1 MLLLMLSI
9 KTVQLQ
15 RENTFASPTLSNT
28 LSYFILFPLW
38 GARGLH
44 LRPRQSRLRYNYPKS
59 LIVSNLQGRKH
70 VVSADKP
77 FNWKLMR
84 YTLYLLLCLF
94 SFSLSAQDAVV
105 GMQFEE
111 KPFADLLE
119 QAKAEDKIIFIDA
132 YTTWC
137 GPCKMMAAKVFPQEK
152 VGAVYNERFINAKID
167 MEKGEGPGLAK
178 RYSVAAYPTYLFV
191 DGNGDIVHKGIGY
204 IPAEQFLALA
214 DVASG
219 PESLGALTKKYD
231 AGERKPE
238 FVMAYAKTL
247 EELMERKKA
256 GEIVSTYLETQE
268 DLSGPEIL
276 EMIIDHP
283 GAPGSKTMNHL
294 LANADVAIEKA
305 GSRKIILNLQKT
317 LVGKY
322 MDDAGVQIL
331 PPAEQMKPIYEEY
344 AGPLKD
350 RMLSHYEM
358 LLPQQM
364 RQTDEYI
371 VAAGKY
377 YTKYPSNDYME
388 LNSVAWDI
396 FENSEDQALLKM
408 GLEFAKQ
415 SVAINANYPNMDTL
429 AWLYKK
435 TGDQENAVKTAKKAI
450 EMAKEMGL
458 EYADTEKILN
468 E

>member
-1 MLLLMLSI
+1 
-9 KTVQLQ
+9 
-15 RENTFASPTLSNT
+15 
-28 LSYFILFPLW
+28 
-38 GARGLH
+38 
-44 LRPRQSRLRYNYPKS
+44 
-59 LIVSNLQGRKH
+59 
-70 VVSADKP
+70 
-77 FNWKLMR
+77 MR
-84 YTLYLLLCLF
+84 YSLYLLLCLF
-94 SFSLSAQDAVV
+94 TLSLSAQDAIV
-105 GMQFEE
+105 GMQFVE

-137 GPCKMMAAKVFPQEK
+137 GPCKMMAAKVFPQEE

-167 MEKGEGPGLAK
+167 MEKGEGPGLAA

-214 DVASG
+214 NVASG

-238 FVMAYAKTL
+238 FVLAYAKTL
-247 EELMERKKA
+247 EELMESKKA
-256 GEIVSTYLETQE
+256 GEVVSAYLATQE

-276 EMIIDHP
+276 DMIIDHP
-283 GAPGSKTMNHL
+283 GAPGSKTMNYL
-294 LANADVAIEKA
+294 LANADAAIEKA
-305 GSRKIILNLQKT
+305 GSRKFIMNLQKT
-317 LVGKY
+317 LVTKY
-322 MDDAGVQIL
+322 MDDIGVRAL
-331 PPAEQMKPIYEEY
+331 PTVDKMIPVYEKY
-344 AGPLKD
+344 AGPLKE
-350 RMLSHYEM
+350 RMQSHYEM

-364 RQTDEYI
+364 RQTDEYLA
-371 VAAGKY
+371 AAGAY
-377 YTKYPSNDYME
+377 YTKYPSNDYVE
-388 LNSVAWDI
+388 LNSIAWDI
-396 FENSEDQALLKM
+396 FENSEDETLLKK

-450 EMAKEMGL
+450 EMAKEMGVDYD
-458 EYADTEKILN
+458 ETEKILK